1 MQVGLD
7 GHGHPKHNIFL
18 EIGLDPTASNVVG
31 KYSTREPYPKAFFI
45 IFIFRQS
52 YWLGVQKWKHYHK
65 S

>member
-52 YWLGVQKWKHYHK
+52 Y
-65 S
+65 